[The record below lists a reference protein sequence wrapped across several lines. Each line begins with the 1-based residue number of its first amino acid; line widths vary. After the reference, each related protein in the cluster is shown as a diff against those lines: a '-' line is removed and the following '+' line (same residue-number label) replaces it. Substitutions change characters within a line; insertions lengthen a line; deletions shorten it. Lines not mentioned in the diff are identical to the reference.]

1 MWRTASLED
10 GDKGARQRSLM
21 RICCYT
27 DTFFPLVGGAEMV
40 LHNLALQLTQWG
52 ESVHVLAPRVRGADN
67 ANAFPYPVH
76 RYGKPSSKRFLV
88 RQMLLHLSWL
98 HMRYHFDVVHCHS
111 GYPPAYVCAT
121 FKKWFGVPIVVRPH
135 GSDIVP
141 GERIRKSARLERRLR
156 LALLAADAI
165 IAQGAYLKAL
175 LVDLDVKEE
184 KIYTIHNGVHIEKFS
199 RAGPYPHPS
208 PYMLAVGN
216 LIRRKGF
223 DILLRAYA
231 LLDRPKPDLLL
242 AGAGPE
248 KNNLISLAKEL
259 DIAEFVRF
267 LGHVD
272 GQKKIDLYCSARFFI
287 CPSRKEPFANVILEA
302 MAAGLPVV
310 ASAVDGNT
318 ELVHHE
324 KHGLHFPA
332 EDIHAL
338 KAALQRLIGNAAL
351 VKQLGSAASA
361 FVKRFDR
368 AAIAGEYLNLY
379 RTVVNRVL

>member
-1 MWRTASLED
+1 M
-10 GDKGARQRSLM
+10 K
-21 RICCYT
+21 ICYYT

-40 LHNLALQLTQWG
+40 LHNLALQLSEWG

-67 ANAFPYPVH
+67 IDTFPYPVH
-76 RYGKPSSKRFLV
+76 RYEKPSSKRFLV
-88 RQMLLHLSWL
+88 RQMLLRLLWL
-98 HMRYHFDVVHCHS
+98 HMRYHFDIVHCHS

-121 FKKWFGVPIVVRPH
+121 FKKWFGVPFVVRPH

-141 GERIRKSARLERRLR
+141 GERIRKNARLERRLR
-156 LALLAADAI
+156 KALLEADAT

-175 LVDLDVKEE
+175 LIDLDVEE
-184 KIYTIHNGVHIEKFS
+184 KKISTIHNGVNLARFS
-199 RAGPYPHPS
+199 RAEPYSHPN

-216 LIRRKGF
+216 LIPRKGF

-231 LLDRPKPDLLL
+231 MLEGTKPDLLL

-248 KNNLISLAKEL
+248 KNNLVALAKEL
-259 DIAEFVRF
+259 DIDGRIGF

-272 GQKKIDLYCSARFFI
+272 GQKKIDLYCSSLFFI
-287 CPSRKEPFANVILEA
+287 CPSRKEPFANVIIEA

-310 ASAVDGNT
+310 ASAVDGNA

-324 KHGLHFPA
+324 KHGLLFPA
-332 EDIHAL
+332 EDIQAL
-338 KAALQRLIGNAAL
+338 SAALERLIGDAAL
-351 VKQLGSAASA
+351 VEQLGSAASD

-368 AAIAGEYLNLY
+368 AVIAGEYLNLY
-379 RTVVNRVL
+379 RSVAKKVMT

>member
-1 MWRTASLED
+1 M
-10 GDKGARQRSLM
+10 
-21 RICCYT
+21 
-27 DTFFPLVGGAEMV
+27 
-40 LHNLALQLTQWG
+40 QWG
-52 ESVHVLAPRVRGADN
+52 ESVHVLAPKVRGTDN
-67 ANAFPYPVH
+67 ADDLPYPVH

-111 GYPPAYVCAT
+111 GYPPGYVCAT

-141 GERIRKSARLERRLR
+141 GERIRKNARLERRLR
-156 LALLAADAI
+156 MALLAADAI

-175 LVDLDVKEE
+175 LVDLDVEEE
-184 KIYTIHNGVHIEKFS
+184 KIHTIHNGVHLEEFS
-199 RAGPYPHPS
+199 RPGPYPHPR
-208 PYMLAVGN
+208 PYMLTVGN
-216 LIRRKGF
+216 LIQRKGF

-231 LLDRPKPDLLL
+231 QLDSPKPDLLL

-248 KNNLISLAKEL
+248 KHNLISLAKAL
-259 DIAEFVRF
+259 DIAELVRF

-272 GQKKIDLYCSARFFI
+272 GQRKIDLYCSALFFI

-324 KHGLHFPA
+324 KHGLLFPP
-332 EDIHAL
+332 EDIPAL
-338 KAALQRLIGNAAL
+338 KTALQRLIGNAAL
-351 VKQLGSAASA
+351 AERLGSAASV
-361 FVKRFDR
+361 FIRRFDR
-368 AAIAGEYLNLY
+368 PAIAREYLHLY
-379 RTVVNRVL
+379 RTVANRVL